1 MESPWKVCK
10 IYLVIKHIIFYSTIL
25 NKNQEKS
32 VRMAISVQVDC
43 FVLFFFVFVKNPMSM
58 DRHVRGLHH
67 PTFLPT
73 QIWRDCP
80 KQNFENLQDK
90 ISTKTR
96 SITTTPLLSPKKVS
110 FLLMMILFL
119 DTSVLFY
126 SYYVD
131 CCIIL
136 PWDSK
141 VKEEKK
147 A

>member
-1 MESPWKVCK
+1 
-10 IYLVIKHIIFYSTIL
+10 
-25 NKNQEKS
+25 
-32 VRMAISVQVDC
+32 MAISVQVDC

-119 DTSVLFY
+119 DTSVLSY
-126 SYYVD
+126 SHYVD
-131 CCIIL
+131 CCIIS
-136 PWDSK
+136 PWGNR
-141 VKEEKK
+141 VKEEKEASASANRDLVVVVLRHAK
-147 A
+147 QGS